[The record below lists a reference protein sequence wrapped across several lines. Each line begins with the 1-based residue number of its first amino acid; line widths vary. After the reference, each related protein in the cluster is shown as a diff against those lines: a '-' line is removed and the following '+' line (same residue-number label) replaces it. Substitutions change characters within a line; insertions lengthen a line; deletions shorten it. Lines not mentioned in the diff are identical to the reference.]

1 MQLSIIRVG
10 YVRAY
15 YVHKAL
21 CKRFAMYCVPS
32 KKMKGY
38 TSSGHEHPI
47 LAYISVFQLFS
58 FAATDSI
65 RF

>member
-1 MQLSIIRVG
+1 MYVFIMFIKRYVSILQCTVFRV
-10 YVRAY
+10 
-15 YVHKAL
+15 
-21 CKRFAMYCVPS
+21 

-47 LAYISVFQLFS
+47 LAYISVSQLFS